1 MLLTAGNASA
11 LALGAGSSSRV
22 LGETGGAPR
31 HGNPWGARSG
41 PCRSP
46 HSRQLRTWAPAE
58 RKVGEVGRAAPWA
71 GEGPRSRVHP
81 GQRRRSGSGEGPRP
95 WLHCSGAVPVPRPA
109 QDPLYDVPDAGGGQA
124 GGPRAPGR
132 AVSLRERLLL
142 TRPVWLQLRANAA
155 AALHVL
161 RTEPPGVS
169 LARPDPRDWP
179 WAAGRARGWTRA
191 CHPVP
196 SQTFLVRKSNTRQCQ
211 ALCVRL
217 PQASGP
223 SFVSSHYIQESPG
236 GERAWPGGK
245 GLEAIRSGPREIPP
259 RTTSLPISQASP
271 WRDLSSSSRTWSSS
285 SAPIA
290 TPGEPAHRRL
300 LSAGHPAPPP
310 SLQLLSALNLQG
322 SLTPNF
328 LALSLA
334 SGTSFSSS
342 FSSPEPSARQPPIR
356 S

>member
-1 MLLTAGNASA
+1 MLLTAGNVSA

-22 LGETGGAPR
+22 LGETKGAPR

-41 PCRSP
+41 PSRSL
-46 HSRQLRTWAPAE
+46 HSIQLRTWAPAE
-58 RKVGEVGRAAPWA
+58 RKVGEVGRVAPRG
-71 GEGPRSRVHP
+71 GEGRQSRVCP
-81 GQRRRSGSGEGPRP
+81 RAEEGVGVGQGSQPLAP
-95 WLHCSGAVPVPRPA
+95 CSGLVPVPRPA
-109 QDPLYDVPDAGGGQA
+109 QDPLYDVPDAGGGQT
-124 GGPRAPGR
+124 GGPQQPGR

-169 LARPDPRDWP
+169 LGPTPWDWP
-179 WAAGRARGWTRA
+179 SVGERERGWTWA
-191 CHPVP
+191 SHPVR

-245 GLEAIRSGPREIPP
+245 GLEAVRSGPREIPQ
-259 RTTSLPISQASP
+259 RTSSLPLSQASP

-285 SAPIA
+285 SAPTA
-290 TPGEPAHRRL
+290 TPGEPAQRRL
-300 LSAGHPAPPP
+300 LSGGTPCPTPIPAAT
-310 SLQLLSALNLQG
+310 L
-322 SLTPNF
+322 
-328 LALSLA
+328 
-334 SGTSFSSS
+334 
-342 FSSPEPSARQPPIR
+342 SPEAPSIPHP
-356 S
+356 

>member
-1 MLLTAGNASA
+1 MSA

-22 LGETGGAPR
+22 LGESEGAPR

-41 PCRSP
+41 PSRSP
-46 HSRQLRTWAPAE
+46 HSIQLRTWAPAE
-58 RKVGEVGRAAPWA
+58 RKVGEVGRAAPR
-71 GEGPRSRVHP
+71 GREGLQSRVHP
-81 GQRRRSGSGEGPRP
+81 RAEAGVGVGQGSQP
-95 WLHCSGAVPVPRPA
+95 LASCSGLVPVPRPA

-124 GGPRAPGR
+124 GGPRQPGR
-132 AVSLRERLLL
+132 PVSLRERLLL

-169 LARPDPRDWP
+169 LGPTPWDWQS
-179 WAAGRARGWTRA
+179 AGGRERGWTWA
-191 CHPVP
+191 SHPVR

-245 GLEAIRSGPREIPP
+245 GLDARPREIPQ

-285 SAPIA
+285 SAPTA
-290 TPGEPAHRRL
+290 TPGEPAHRRP
-300 LSAGHPAPPP
+300 LSVGRPAPPP
-310 SLQLLSALNLQG
+310 SLRPLSAPKSHA

-334 SGTSFSSS
+334 SGTSFSFS
-342 FSSPEPSARQPPIR
+342 FSSPEPSARQPRIR